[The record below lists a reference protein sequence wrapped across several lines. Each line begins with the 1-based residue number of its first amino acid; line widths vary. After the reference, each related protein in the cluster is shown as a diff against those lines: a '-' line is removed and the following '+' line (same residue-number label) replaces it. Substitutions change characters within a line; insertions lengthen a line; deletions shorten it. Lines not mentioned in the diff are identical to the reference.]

1 MLTAGDI
8 DPHIG
13 VVFHGDVSEFQSLQ
27 MQVAGLN

>member
-8 DPHIG
+8 DSHIG
-13 VVFHGDVSEFQSLQ
+13 IVLHGDVSDFQSLQ